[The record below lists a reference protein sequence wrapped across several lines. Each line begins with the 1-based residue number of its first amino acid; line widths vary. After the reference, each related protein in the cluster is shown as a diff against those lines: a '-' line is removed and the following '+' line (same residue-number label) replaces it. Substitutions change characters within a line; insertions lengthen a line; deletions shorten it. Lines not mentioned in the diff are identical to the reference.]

1 MTIGVAGPY
10 SHPTEEGRLK
20 NLETLNR
27 AAAAV
32 FERGHV
38 PLIGVNA
45 ALEVLRYAKF
55 DDYREAMMKIS
66 LEVIARCDALYF
78 IGESP
83 GANRERDL
91 AVQKGIPVYYR
102 IDEIPEAT

>member
-1 MTIGVAGPY
+1 MVIGVAGPY
-10 SHPTEEGRLK
+10 SHDTEEGRKK
-20 NLETLNR
+20 NHETLNQ

-32 FERGHV
+32 FERGHIPV
-38 PLIGVNA
+38 IGVNA
-45 ALEVLRYAKF
+45 ALEVLRYAKY

-66 LEVIARCDALYF
+66 LAVIGRCDALLF

-91 AVQKGIPVYYR
+91 ATELGLPIYYAV
-102 IDEIPEAT
+102 DEIPQA